1 MAINSPS
8 KRLNSKLWLWLTTLL
23 ISLAS
28 MQEVIAQELRL
39 IINQHSPWV
48 VELEVSRTNNV
59 AFDSEIVVWIGVQ
72 ECETCTPTYQAI
84 DEVVTNTNGKIIK
97 MIKNLPIWPG
107 EYKVVYWSRNTWETR
122 VAVLKSDWNGDITW
136 NNGIPWDETTEPGGY
151 WSGWGKQIFNENQ
164 FLVEQISWWVKI
176 MVDNISPADDDELWM
191 VEVGS
196 QGEAMLGD
204 GTVVWLEVLDL
215 TAGTWFLPS
224 NINTGGKGIEKV
236 RIGKVFH
243 TKDASWQQFPT
254 IPLGVEDY
262 LASSLKMY
270 PNPTDSL
277 VTVELPDNIHINEI
291 RVSSLDWLTLFMI
304 PVTTSNQIDLSSLAS
319 GAYLV
324 NIETDQGTVS
334 KKLIKQ

>member
-1 MAINSPS
+1 
-8 KRLNSKLWLWLTTLL
+8 
-23 ISLAS
+23 

-39 IINQHSPWV
+39 IINQHPTSPWV

-72 ECETCTPTYQAI
+72 ECETCTPTYQPI
-84 DEVVTNTNGKIIK
+84 DEVVTNTNGRIIK
-97 MIKNLPIWPG
+97 MIKNLTIWPG
-107 EYKVVYWSRNTWETR
+107 EYKVVYWSRNTWEMR
-122 VAVLKSDWNGDITW
+122 VAALKSDWNGDITW
-136 NNGIPWDETTEPGGY
+136 NNGIPWNETTEPEGY

-176 MVDNISPADDDELWM
+176 MVDNISPADDGELWM

-254 IPLGVEDY
+254 IPLLGVEDEFAA
-262 LASSLKMY
+262 LLKIF
-270 PNPTDSL
+270 PNPTTDFVTIAIPEGVRGVNYELYDSNGRL
-277 VTVELPDNIHINEI
+277 LDNGKQLSVENQEDCKIDMTKFSEWVYLLQTTDLDDNKRTVI
-291 RVSSLDWLTLFMI
+291 
-304 PVTTSNQIDLSSLAS
+304 NQI
-319 GAYLV
+319 
-324 NIETDQGTVS
+324 
-334 KKLIKQ
+334 IKQ